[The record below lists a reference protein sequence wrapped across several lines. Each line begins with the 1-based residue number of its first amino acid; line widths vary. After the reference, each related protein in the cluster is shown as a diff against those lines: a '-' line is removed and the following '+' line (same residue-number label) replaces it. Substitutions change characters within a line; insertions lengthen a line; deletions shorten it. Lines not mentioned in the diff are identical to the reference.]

1 MDERTRETITGE
13 VEEEAIE
20 TTGVT
25 GTTAPSEDSDAP
37 AIEEVMGSQIPGVV
51 AVDQDEPDE

>member
-1 MDERTRETITGE
+1 MSERTRETITGE

-25 GTTAPSEDSDAP
+25 GTTAPSVDAGAP

-51 AVDQDEPDE
+51 PVDEEQPDE